1 MIDYGQIG
9 RYEKMDSQQMKIYLD
24 GILNGFNESKKDFE
38 NATFEIEKLR
48 KIVESVQ
55 LENEKLKLE
64 NQEIVKKY
72 DGRIEILNVQFDTLK
87 AEKLKYINQ
96 YNDLVDRY
104 NVLVKK
110 IDTLTLENESLKQ
123 SNVDM
128 QKEVLELKNEVL
140 EVKENIILCKTK
152 IDGVSDEK
160 IRSNGNKRKLD
171 DEQIMSIIAYSK
183 SGKTLRY
190 IGEKFGISKTTVD
203 NYIKAFSGLE
213 PKEIKTSHS
222 FTSR

>member
-1 MIDYGQIG
+1 MAIMIDYGQVE
-9 RYEKMDSQQMKIYLD
+9 RCEKMDSQQMKIYLD
-24 GILNGFNESKKDFE
+24 GILNGFNESKKEFE
-38 NATFEIEKLR
+38 NANFEIEKLR

-64 NQEIVKKY
+64 NQEINKK
-72 DGRIEILNVQFDTLK
+72 VDTLK
-87 AEKLKYINQ
+87 AENLKYINQ

-110 IDTLTLENESLKQ
+110 IDTLTLENESFKQ
-123 SNVDM
+123 SNADM
-128 QKEVLELKNEVL
+128 QKEVLRLKNEVL
-140 EVKENIILCKTK
+140 GVKENIILCKTK
-152 IDGVSDEK
+152 IDGVADEK

-203 NYIKAFSGLE
+203 NYIKAFSDLE